1 MFCCMIAIWLMEYF
15 IRIDVERHQNQLFE
29 TSEFTVEIWN
39 LPPLHE
45 EYSAEIL
52 KSDLHKL
59 IMDQITD
66 SDQIISRLEDTPNK
80 QNCEIVEIQIA
91 FSNYKSL
98 LHVVEM
104 QNQISRIQQCDMNIK
119 MEQKGRNFNKVS
131 VLKGDKQDLMDK
143 VLQERIQF
151 YETLRKID
159 S

>member
-1 MFCCMIAIWLMEYF
+1 
-15 IRIDVERHQNQLFE
+15 
-29 TSEFTVEIWN
+29 
-39 LPPLHE
+39 
-45 EYSAEIL
+45 
-52 KSDLHKL
+52 
-59 IMDQITD
+59 MDQITD